1 MATVSSILAW
11 ETPWKEDP
19 GGLQSMGSQ
28 RAGHDLAT
36 ENTPIGNLNTSCVC
50 VCVCAHVLLH
60 CVCRHSHAYPYVGKV
75 CARRKCHGVML
86 SSFSHWDSYLM
97 SNII

>member
-28 RAGHDLAT
+28 RAGYDLAT
-36 ENTPIGNLNTSCVC
+36 EHTPIGNLNTSCVC
-50 VCVCAHVLLH
+50 VCVCARTFCYIV
-60 CVCRHSHAYPYVGKV
+60 YVDIHMHTLMLVKYV
-75 CARRKCHGVML
+75 PEENVME
-86 SSFSHWDSYLM
+86 
-97 SNII
+97 